1 MHLIS
6 SRREKNRR
14 FRKMSENGEKKGLTT
29 RLGYDMIKNN
39 LKDAP
44 CTEKQGVVKVSTGT
58 VKPVKHVEFAYT
70 LQKGRFKIKRRQ

>member
-1 MHLIS
+1 
-6 SRREKNRR
+6 
-14 FRKMSENGEKKGLTT
+14 MSENGRKKGLTT

-39 LKDAP
+39 LSHR
-44 CTEKQGVVKVSTGT
+44 GVVKVSTGT